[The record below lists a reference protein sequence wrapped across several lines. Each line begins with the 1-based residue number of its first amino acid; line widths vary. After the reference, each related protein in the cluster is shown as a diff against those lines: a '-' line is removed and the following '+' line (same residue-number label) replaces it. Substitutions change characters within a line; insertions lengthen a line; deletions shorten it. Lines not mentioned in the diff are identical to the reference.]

1 MNGVTEAAVLAA
13 GEGSRLWPLT
23 RYQPKPMLQVGNR
36 TILEY
41 VLTALSNVGI
51 DRTSIVVGHGRE
63 RLQNTFEDSFAGMDI
78 SYVHQQSQLGSGHAL
93 QQCSSEFDG
102 PFLAVNGDTIVDEV
116 MLEGTI
122 DNYRR
127 TDSAASVAVIAS
139 KTPDRYG
146 EVKTRGKRIVEIEEG
161 SDNDRARVN
170 AGVYVF
176 DTDVFDALLRVPFE
190 EGERPLPAV
199 TDELDGPVVATAP
212 GGFWCAPSYPWEL
225 LSATEALLL
234 NGGDRPAEV
243 AGGDGARSEGD
254 SHSSSRSA
262 VRTRAEP
269 AARPY
274 VGARIHESA
283 QIHETVVI
291 DEHAIVGA
299 DCELQPGVVIGRGTC
314 LHANTRVDANSVI
327 DRSIVGPDVRI
338 GANATIRDSIV
349 GGGASIGDGTVSPG
363 RSASIV
369 INRTQYT
376 DRRLGGVVADR
387 AEIGANVS
395 IEPGCRIGAN
405 AVVPTGA
412 RVSGDVS
419 EGSRVMG

>member
-1 MNGVTEAAVLAA
+1 MSGITDAAVLAA

-63 RLQNTFEDSFAGMDI
+63 RVQNTFEDSFQGMDL

-122 DNYRR
+122 DSYRR

-139 KTPDRYG
+139 NTPDRYG
-146 EVKTRGKRIVEIEEG
+146 EVKTRGKRVVEIAEG
-161 SDNDRARVN
+161 SGNGRARVN

-199 TDELDGPVVATAP
+199 TDELEEPVVATAP
-212 GGFWCAPSYPWEL
+212 GGLWCAPSYPWEL

-234 NGGDRPAEV
+234 KQENRSAEGAHRDRTPP
-243 AGGDGARSEGD
+243 GDGSRALPSATARE
-254 SHSSSRSA
+254 RS
-262 VRTRAEP
+262 EP

-274 VGARIHESA
+274 VGERIHESA
-283 QIHETVVI
+283 QVHETAVI

-376 DRRLGGVVADR
+376 DRRLGGIVADR

-419 EGSRVMG
+419 EGTRVMG